1 MGFEVYLCFVWK
13 YGFEEKINVYIQGH
27 VGNEINKCRVWNH
40 CRTMRQF
47 FVLKFLSNVCGSY
60 TG

>member
-1 MGFEVYLCFVWK
+1 MLCMK